1 MTVKAIH
8 DCVERLDFSGKE
20 IFRSRSC
27 SEVIVKSLVRQ
38 FAQPVLFCSRLNPIF
53 SEANGGEL
61 QRAAICRQRFFYA
74 AALPQPGTDERRCR
88 SHCGFGSRRDSLK
101 LRKMAVKLEVPDA
114 PGGKA
119 NGGERNQTLAAVIAN
134 HPFTNAFVRTSS
146 QSLLGESM
154 SDQPNRRP
162 DEANLAA
169 SMPAQKT

>member
-1 MTVKAIH
+1 MSA
-8 DCVERLDFSGKE
+8 E
-20 IFRSRSC
+20 IFLRRSVASDWHGRKTLP
-27 SEVIVKSLVRQ
+27 KSLW
-38 FAQPVLFCSRLNPIF
+38 LWL
-53 SEANGGEL
+53 
-61 QRAAICRQRFFYA
+61 
-74 AALPQPGTDERRCR
+74 ERR
-88 SHCGFGSRRDSLK
+88 FPEIAK
-101 LRKMAVKLEVPDA
+101 KAVKLEVPDA

-146 QSLLGESM
+146 QSNLGESM